1 MGRKNNEDD
10 IRIKMLS
17 FGVRLT
23 CYVNG
28 AKKNRFMLDQL
39 KRDLG
44 EGELMKNIMDIH
56 YAIIDAVPEYK
67 EKEFSELKKY
77 LIDKIKINQ

>member
-23 CYVNG
+23 CYVSG

-77 LIDKIKINQ
+77 LIDKIKIS

>member
-23 CYVNG
+23 CYVSG

-56 YAIIDAVPEYK
+56 YALIEQEPRLREI
-67 EKEFSELKKY
+67 EFDELKKY
-77 LIDKIKINQ
+77 LIDKIKHQK

>member
-23 CYVNG
+23 CYVSG
-28 AKKNRFMLDQL
+28 AKKNRFMLDKL

>member
-1 MGRKNNEDD
+1 
-10 IRIKMLS
+10 
-17 FGVRLT
+17 
-23 CYVNG
+23 
-28 AKKNRFMLDQL
+28 MLDQL

-77 LIDKIKINQ
+77 LIDKIKIS